1 MASKTFR
8 APNISCDHCVR
19 TIEREVGELPG
30 VRSVKADAASKIV
43 TIEWQEPATDWE
55 TIRSLLVEINY
66 PPEGA

>member
-8 APNISCDHCVR
+8 VPNISCDHCVR

-30 VRSVKADAASKIV
+30 VRAVKADVASKIV
-43 TIEWQEPATDWE
+43 TIEWQEPATGWE
-55 TIRSLLVEINY
+55 AIRSFLVEINY